1 MKYKYVVY
9 KDGKKVKGIIE
20 ANSIEDVYNKIDDPI
35 ISVKPLKKISFTRK
49 VKKTELARVFN
60 MIGLYLKSSMPILKA
75 IFLVKSQESNYLIN
89 RFLDE
94 IYTQI
99 KEGKNFFNAIE
110 TQSVI
115 DIPEYIKNAIK
126 VGEESGRIDIVLI
139 EMAKFLKEE
148 EKILNKLSQSFIYP
162 FFIVVV
168 AVFMVSFML
177 TTVVPKIVKIF
188 ENLNQELPGITL
200 FVINVGNFL
209 KDNYWYILIFVFAFI
224 LAFGYLYKTNKQFKL
239 GIDSFLL
246 KLPII
251 KRLIISKELG
261 RFSYLTFVLVNSGVN
276 YIKAIEL
283 SSKTISNEK
292 IKDIFEKALVYVNEG
307 KKLSFSLKKA
317 GFNLDES
324 FVQSINLA
332 EETSDVKNILK
343 NLSEIYFEENQLK
356 ISNILSVIEPLL
368 IIIVGGIIGF
378 IVTALLLPMTN
389 LNVLN

>member
-1 MKYKYVVY
+1 MKYKYVIY

-20 ANSIEDVYNKIDDPI
+20 ANSIDDVYNKIDDPI
-35 ISVKPLKKISFTRK
+35 ISVKPLKKISFIKK

-89 RFLDE
+89 KFLDE

-99 KEGKNFFNAIE
+99 KEGKNFFSAIE
-110 TQSVI
+110 TQNVI

-168 AVFMVSFML
+168 AIFMVSFML

-200 FVINVGNFL
+200 FVINIGNFL
-209 KDNYWYILIFVFAFI
+209 QNNYWYILIFAFAFI
-224 LAFGYLYKTNKQFKL
+224 LGFGYLYKTNKQFKL
-239 GIDSFLL
+239 RIDSILL

-283 SSKTISNEK
+283 SSKTVSNEK
-292 IKDIFEKALVYVNEG
+292 IKTIFEKALVYVNEG

-317 GFNLDES
+317 GFDLDES

-356 ISNILSVIEPLL
+356 IANILSVIEPLL